1 MTRTFL
7 CRFSPSYCADPVC
20 CELPVRKGS
29 RSRSMNNDFQNSND
43 ARLFTLIKQA
53 KSGDQTA
60 FEELLTLYEPL
71 IQSMV
76 ISFCNTAI
84 PMQERED
91 FVQEATLG
99 FYNAVMSFDLGQ
111 DKVRFGLYAKGCIR
125 NKLISLLRTLKRH
138 EKTVLTDDDST
149 LISDGNEDGDLTA
162 RVVEKENYMELSRL
176 IRESLSPYENRIWW
190 LYLSGRTA
198 KEIGTLLGKDDKSVQ
213 NAIYRIR
220 RKLRDIITYS

>member
-1 MTRTFL
+1 MIRTFL
-7 CRFSPSYCADPVC
+7 CRFSPPYCANPLC
-20 CELPVRKGS
+20 CELPIWKGS
-29 RSRSMNNDFQNSND
+29 RSKSMNNDFQNSND

-76 ISFCNTAI
+76 ISFCNTEI
-84 PMQERED
+84 PVQELED
-91 FVQEATLG
+91 FWQEATLG

-138 EKTVLTDDDST
+138 EKIVLTDDDST
-149 LISDGNEDGDLTA
+149 LVSDGIEDGDLTA
-162 RVVEKENYMELSRL
+162 GVVERESYMELSRL

-198 KEIGTLLGKDDKSVQ
+198 KEIGKLLEKDDKSVQ

-220 RKLRDIITYS
+220 RKLRDVIPYS

>member
-1 MTRTFL
+1 
-7 CRFSPSYCADPVC
+7 
-20 CELPVRKGS
+20 
-29 RSRSMNNDFQNSND
+29 MNNDFQNSND

-76 ISFCNTAI
+76 ISFCNTEI
-84 PMQERED
+84 PVQELED
-91 FVQEATLG
+91 FWQEATLG

-138 EKTVLTDDDST
+138 EKIVLTDDDST
-149 LISDGNEDGDLTA
+149 LVSDGIEDGDLTA
-162 RVVEKENYMELSRL
+162 GVVERESYMELSRL

-198 KEIGTLLGKDDKSVQ
+198 KEIGKLLEKDDKSVQ

-220 RKLRDIITYS
+220 RKLRDVIPYS